1 LNLHVDL
8 EPTLKAGPFA
18 EGMDS
23 VMIESGLGCRF
34 GLCACTSTPLVVHC
48 FKEQGKMFAVATGQV
63 FAAQTGQTYIGCSRA
78 DVCCSACSVSI
89 RATLDSHLST
99 RCLSR
104 LLLLGIL
111 PLRTLCL
118 RWVFALRGLL
128 GRRTL
133 GRNLLGRGV
142 WDGRCAFCT

>member
-1 LNLHVDL
+1 MNLHVDQIL
-8 EPTLKAGPFA
+8 EPTLKAGPSA

-48 FKEQGKMFAVATGQV
+48 FDEQGKLFAVATGQV

-133 GRNLLGRGV
+133 GRNLLGRGL
-142 WDGRCAFCT
+142 WGSQSQ